1 MKIPLEQVIKEYKNG
16 TSLKNI
22 STEIRIPIR
31 IIKSELLQY
40 GGKRGQEILM
50 QELEKEFPMI
60 KAMVQDYQERKN
72 VQQLSKQY
80 HLTENMTRNV
90 IRQYQTIVGEKT
102 SKKYTTNYR
111 EDLQTDQIIEEFRN
125 GELLSKIAN
134 DNDASVTAIRYR
146 VDNYIEEH
154 GNQIVEERKN
164 AIEKQQGS
172 NPYRILL
179 PIEKIYYEREVL
191 KHTYA
196 QIEEKYHVSITTI
209 KKRLKDYKAQI
220 EKRKN
225 TKANN
230 ENDKIE
236 ENNYE
241 IIDLPIIIKYFRFGY
256 SLDKVQK
263 FAKENGHPIKES
275 DIETARKIENGELK
289 VATEE
294 SIANIIE
301 KYGYS
306 YEELTEIGKKKGYVI
321 LKEFYA
327 SAKVHKNIQNKGK
340 NKKSLE
346 GEEK

>member
-1 MKIPLEQVIKEYKNG
+1 MKIPLEHVIKEYKNG

-40 GGKRGQEILM
+40 GGKKGQEILL

-111 EDLQTDQIIEEFRN
+111 EDLQTDQIIEGFRN

-146 VDNYIEEH
+146 IDKYIEEH
-154 GNQIVEERKN
+154 GNQIEEERKN
-164 AIEKQQGS
+164 A
-172 NPYRILL
+172 
-179 PIEKIYYEREVL
+179 IEKIYYEREVL

-327 SAKVHKNIQNKGK
+327 SAKVHKNIQNKEK